1 MKAIRPKYRLSA
13 TVRIP
18 GSKSITH
25 RAIIAAGLTNG
36 ESLLKDFL
44 ECEDTLYTANALQEL
59 GVNIS
64 CEGKSMRVAGTGGK
78 FRPASI
84 RKRLFLG
91 NSGTSFRL
99 LLSVVALCRG
109 EFLLTGTQRMLKRPI
124 GPLVSALKQL
134 GVEVSCVG
142 NNDCPPVLVKADG
155 IRGGSV
161 TIPGDKSSQFV
172 SSLLLSGPYAG
183 NDIEIKI
190 AGELVSRPYVD
201 ISIDVMAQFG
211 VRVER
216 DGYRYFRI
224 PRGQDYSPGDVTIQ
238 GDVSSASYFWAAAAV
253 TGGTVVT
260 ENIHPYATRQGDIR
274 FLETLERM
282 GCVIEKGSDRVVV
295 HGGML
300 SGIDV
305 DMSCMPDMVPSLAA
319 IALFSNG
326 KTSIRNVHHLRFKE
340 SDRLHAIALEWN
352 RLGGRVEEIDDGLII
367 HGGERLSGTPV
378 DTHEDHRL
386 AMSLAVVGLRVPGV
400 RIRDEECVSKSFP
413 QFWDMWDQLQWD
425 QRDPFAC

>member
-1 MKAIRPKYRLSA
+1 MKAIRTKSRLNA

-25 RAIIAAGLTNG
+25 RAIIAAGLANG

-44 ECEDTLYTANALQEL
+44 ECEDALYTANALQEL

-64 CEGKSMRVAGTGGK
+64 YEGKNVRVAGTGGK

-84 RKRLFLG
+84 RKRLYLG

-109 EFLLTGTQRMLKRPI
+109 EFLLTGTKRMLKRPI
-124 GPLVSALKQL
+124 GPLVTALKQL

-142 NNDCPPVLVKADG
+142 DNDCPPVFVKANG
-155 IRGGSV
+155 IRGGAV

-183 NDIEIKI
+183 NDIEIKL
-190 AGELVSRPYVD
+190 AGELVSRPYLD

-216 DGYRYFRI
+216 DGYRYFKI
-224 PRGQDYSPGDVTIQ
+224 PSGRDYSPREVAIQ
-238 GDVSSASYFWAAAAV
+238 GDASSASYFWAAAAV

-260 ENIHPYATRQGDIR
+260 ENIHPATRQGDIR
-274 FLETLERM
+274 FLDILERM
-282 GCVIEKGSDRVVV
+282 GCVIEKGLDRVVV

-319 IALFSNG
+319 IALFSKG
-326 KTSIRNVHHLRFKE
+326 KTFIRNVHHLRFKE

-367 HGGERLSGTPV
+367 HGGERLSGRPV
-378 DTHEDHRL
+378 DTHDDHRL
-386 AMSLAVVGLRVPGV
+386 AMSLAVVGLRLPGV
-400 RIRDEECVSKSFP
+400 RIRDEECVNKSFP
-413 QFWDMWDQLQWD
+413 QFWDIWDRLQGE
-425 QRDPFAC
+425 R